1 MLADPCDGVVS
12 SWGSFDEIRGRNF
25 LTVSSE
31 PASVRDIESFDD
43 SLASQPGPP
52 EVEHRTI
59 GAVAAVQ
66 VSGELDLA
74 TAGMLEAK
82 VERALKQGSAPLLID
97 FTSCGFIDSTVLSL
111 LVDLRVRV
119 NSGRRFAVVAQ
130 NQPLQVL
137 RLTALDRQ
145 IPVFGSVSEA
155 LRALEVAASD

>member
-12 SWGSFDEIRGRNF
+12 SRGSFDEVRGRN
-25 LTVSSE
+25 LLIVSSE
-31 PASVRDIESFDD
+31 PDSVRDIESFDD
-43 SLASQPGPP
+43 SLASQPGTP

-97 FTSCGFIDSTVLSL
+97 FTSCEFIDSTVLSL

-137 RLTALDRQ
+137 RLTALDRE

-155 LRALEVAASD
+155 LRVLEVAAGD

>member
-1 MLADPCDGVVS
+1 M
-12 SWGSFDEIRGRNF
+12 
-25 LTVSSE
+25 
-31 PASVRDIESFDD
+31 
-43 SLASQPGPP
+43 
-52 EVEHRTI
+52 
-59 GAVAAVQ
+59 
-66 VSGELDLA
+66 SGELDLA

-82 VERALKQGSAPLLID
+82 VERALKQDSAPLLID
-97 FTSCGFIDSTVLSL
+97 FTRCGFIDSTVLAL

-137 RLTALDRQ
+137 RLTALDRE